1 MEVKYLNREQIP
13 YLKTEPFHVVFR
25 SKANIGQIT
34 PGFYDWSVGINP
46 LQPTPNGRVVSSPR
60 ADLDPANLYVIE
72 HFTFSADI
80 AEEDYSGAI
89 IDTTAAPDVVPG
101 IPRFHLYVQ
110 SEGTGP
116 ILKQP
121 IPLPQYYPEATF
133 PKWREY
139 SKEASDFSSNFA
151 TAPGQQVG
159 VGFLGLKSTNQF
171 VGAFEGRLQ
180 QNAALIGKGTITMIL
195 ALGVLEVRDENFIKE
210 YKAATARVK
219 GF

>member
-1 MEVKYLNREQIP
+1 MQVIYLNREQIP

-25 SKANIGQIT
+25 SKANLGQIT

-60 ADLDPANLYVIE
+60 ADLDPANLYAIE

-80 AEEDYSGAI
+80 APEDYSGAI

-121 IPLPQYYPEATF
+121 IPLPQYYQEASF

-139 SKEASDFSSNFA
+139 SKEASDFASNFA
-151 TAPGQQVG
+151 GTPNAQVG
-159 VGFLGLKSTNQF
+159 IGFLGLKSTNQF
-171 VGAFEGRLQ
+171 VGAFEARLQ
-180 QNAALIGKGTITMIL
+180 QNAALLGKGTITLIL
-195 ALGVLEVRDENFIKE
+195 ALSVLEIRDENFIKE

>member
-1 MEVKYLNREQIP
+1 MDVVYMDRDQIP

-25 SKANIGQIT
+25 SKAGLGVIS
-34 PGFYDWSVGINP
+34 PGLYDWSVGTNP
-46 LQPTPNGRVVSSPR
+46 LQPTPNGRVVSNPR

-72 HFTFSADI
+72 SFTFSADI
-80 AEEDYSGAI
+80 AETDYSGAI

-110 SEGTGP
+110 SESNGP

-121 IPLPQYYPEATF
+121 IPLPQYYQEANF

-139 SKEASDFSSNFA
+139 SKTASDFATNFA
-151 TAPGQQVG
+151 GTPGQQVG

-171 VGAFEGRLQ
+171 VGAFEARLSQ
-180 QNAALIGKGTITMIL
+180 TIALLGKQSITLIL
-195 ALGVLEVRDENFIKE
+195 ALGVLEIRDENFIKS
-210 YKAATARVK
+210 YKAAYERKA
-219 GF
+219 F

>member
-1 MEVKYLNREQIP
+1 MTVNYLNREQIP

-25 SKANIGQIT
+25 SKANIGQIA
-34 PGFYDWSVGINP
+34 PGFYDWSVGTNP

-60 ADLDPANLYVIE
+60 ADLDPANLYIIE

-89 IDTTAAPDVVPG
+89 VDTTAAPDVVPG

-110 SEGTGP
+110 SENSGP

-121 IPLPQYYPEATF
+121 IPLPQYYQEANF

-139 SKEASDFSSNFA
+139 SKEASDFSTNFA
-151 TAPGQQVG
+151 GTPGQQVG
-159 VGFLGLKSTNQF
+159 IGFLGIKSTNQF
-171 VGAFEGRLQ
+171 VGAFEARLAQ
-180 QNAALIGKGTITMIL
+180 SVALLGKGSITLIL
-195 ALGVLEVRDENFIKE
+195 AMGVLEVRDENFIKE

>member
-25 SKANIGQIT
+25 SKANLGQIT
-34 PGFYDWSVGINP
+34 PGYYDWSVGVNP

-72 HFTFSADI
+72 NFTFSADI

-110 SEGTGP
+110 SESGGP

-121 IPLPQYYPEATF
+121 IPLPQYYQEASF

-139 SKEASDFSSNFA
+139 SKESSEFSSGFSA
-151 TAPGQQVG
+151 TPGQQVG
-159 VGFLGLKSTNQF
+159 VGFMGLKNTNQF
-171 VGAFEGRLQ
+171 VGAFEARLAQ
-180 QNAALIGKGTITMIL
+180 SVALLGKGTITLIMSM
-195 ALGVLEVRDENFIKE
+195 GVLEVRDENFIKE
-210 YKAATARVK
+210 YKAATAHVK